1 MTEHSKSSPTL
12 TPTWTTW
19 WPTTTRRPPAWR
31 TFPPLTWGKAHIQG
45 STSSNTTSPRAPV
58 HSAGW
63 ATNGGKPCTAAW
75 SARPGARNTSGCM
88 WYPVL
93 ISGIKP
99 WGEKGLFFLQ
109 VIQVWLFITLS
120 WKLGRQPQ
128 HAITSAA
135 AKWSSK
141 RCKHKP
147 GAIRTFVVYR
157 FQYPTGTGAF
167 LHVCCVCTVAASWF
181 IINWGY

>member
-19 WPTTTRRPPAWR
+19 WPTTTRRLPAWR

-45 STSSNTTSPRAPV
+45 STSSNTTSPRAPA

-75 SARPGARNTSGCM
+75 SARLGARNTSGCM

-99 WGEKGLFFLQ
+99 WGEKGLFFSQ
-109 VIQVWLFITLS
+109 VIQVRLFITPADSLNTPCLQLQPSDPVKDVNINLVLS
-120 WKLGRQPQ
+120 VPLWCVIFSFPLAPA
-128 HAITSAA
+128 HFCTCA
-135 AKWSSK
+135 
-141 RCKHKP
+141 
-147 GAIRTFVVYR
+147 
-157 FQYPTGTGAF
+157 
-167 LHVCCVCTVAASWF
+167 VCVL
-181 IINWGY
+181 